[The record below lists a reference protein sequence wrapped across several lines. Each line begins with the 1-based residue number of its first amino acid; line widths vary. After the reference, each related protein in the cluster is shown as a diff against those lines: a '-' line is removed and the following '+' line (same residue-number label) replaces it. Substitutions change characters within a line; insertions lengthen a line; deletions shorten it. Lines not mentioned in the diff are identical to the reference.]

1 MIFTFMANNL
11 KQRAEIGN
19 QFWRRFSFVFPPRV
33 ALDAQH
39 AFPVPDHADPL
50 PLLILQIIPR

>member
-1 MIFTFMANNL
+1 MANNL